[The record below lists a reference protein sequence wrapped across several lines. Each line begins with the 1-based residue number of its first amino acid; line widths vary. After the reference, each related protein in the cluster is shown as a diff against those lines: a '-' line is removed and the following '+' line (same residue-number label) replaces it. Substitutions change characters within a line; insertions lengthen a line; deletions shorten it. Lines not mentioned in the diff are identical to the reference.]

1 MPDARKGTALMAGA
15 HLSVAAGGEGRD
27 GLGRREK
34 VGRVIGPG
42 QRGNGLSV
50 GVHGPAGKK
59 RETERE
65 KKCWAFWA
73 ENKERKKKWLCIF
86 LKRTNTFKSN
96 LNSGIQTQNER

>member
-1 MPDARKGTALMAGA
+1 M
-15 HLSVAAGGEGRD
+15 
-27 GLGRREK
+27 
-34 VGRVIGPG
+34 GRVIGPG

-96 LNSGIQTQNER
+96 LNSGIQTQNERQAIKQCIAA